1 MATVFPKKR
10 LQDNEILDIDDTNNA
25 FRDMSQEAGSA
36 LGEHNWK
43 KGAFGA
49 AHLGPTEVIIATS
62 AYQESDHS
70 SAFES
75 GPAPAGSYVT
85 GAAHSWEVVEGLT
98 VTITTG
104 NSLVWIMASLQ
115 YTNAMSLEAND
126 QEACF
131 CLAHNG
137 AFLPETITGT
147 ADKTN
152 DPECK
157 GILAVRSP
165 VVLDTLLPVSPGS
178 HTFTVLCRTAQNFDW
193 GNWLPPLYDDTVD
206 NRELIVL
213 EIK

>member
-10 LQDNEILDIDDTNNA
+10 VQDNEILDIDDTNNA
-25 FRDMSQEAGSA
+25 FRDMSQEAGNA

-43 KGAFGA
+43 KDAFGTA
-49 AHLGPTEVIIATS
+49 DLDPTEVIVATS
-62 AYQESDHS
+62 AYHESDHS

-75 GPAPAGSYVT
+75 GPAPAGSYVC
-85 GAAHSWEVVEGLT
+85 GAAHSWQAVDDLT

-115 YTNAMSLEAND
+115 YTNAMSLTELE

-152 DPECK
+152 DPESK
-157 GILAVRSP
+157 GILAERAP
-165 VVLDTLLPVSPGS
+165 VVLDTLLAVSPGS
-178 HTFTVLCRTAQNFDW
+178 HTFTVLARTGNNYDW
-193 GNWLPPLYDDTVD
+193 GAWAPTVYDDTVD